1 MIKKNDFY
9 VYIPAKK
16 NSSALKNKNFKII
29 NGKKL
34 IEYTLDF
41 ALDSLKKNIIKGIV
55 LDSDSREI
63 LDLAKNKNIF
73 SYKRPSHLAK
83 KSTLMSEVIFNF
95 FTSSQSNNLLM
106 NNIIL
111 LQPTSP
117 YRKISDLKSCIKLYS
132 NYSHR
137 NKILISAIKS
147 NSDYFKFFINKNG
160 SYIPAINK
168 KYLFQNRQSF
178 PMSFKP
184 NGSFYIFRKKDFIS
198 KKNFPTN
205 KFIIYPMKKKDSYDI
220 DTINDFKNFRNF
232 LT

>member
-1 MIKKNDFY
+1 MNNKNDFY
-9 VYIPAKK
+9 IYIPAKK
-16 NSSALKNKNFKII
+16 KSSALKNKNLKII

-41 ALDSLKKNIIKGIV
+41 ALLSLKKNIVRGVI
-55 LDSDSREI
+55 LDSDSRDV
-63 LDLAKNKNIF
+63 LNLAKNKNIF
-73 SYKRPSHLAK
+73 TYKRPSHLAK
-83 KSTLMSEVIFNF
+83 KNTLISEVILNF
-95 FTSSQSNNLLM
+95 FMSSQSNNFFI

-132 NYSHR
+132 TYRHR

-147 NSDYFKFFINKNG
+147 DSNYFKYFIKNNE
-160 SYIPAINK
+160 SYTPAIDK

-178 PMSFKP
+178 PTSFKP

-198 KKNFPTN
+198 EKNFPTN
-205 KFIIYPMKKKDSYDI
+205 KIIIYPMKKKDSYDI
-220 DTINDFKNFRNF
+220 DTISDFENFRNF
-232 LT
+232 LK